1 MFMALILLSVS
12 MAGCGGADEG
22 TAPANEGTTATT
34 NGTAITNEG
43 AAPAD
48 GGGGLIAVGF
58 VQTNTNESD
67 WRTANTES
75 MQEALMAEN
84 GFDLQIA
91 YGEGKHETQVAQAQA
106 FIQQDV
112 DYLVIEGVQSAGWE
126 SVAQAAKDAGI
137 PLIMADRKLD
147 LAEDLYTAMICS
159 DFEAEGVKAAEW
171 IAAQNMSEVNI
182 LHIQGD
188 MGSSAQIGRTKA
200 LQDAATANGWTIIAQ
215 QAMPGWDEAKASE
228 FVQSVIDSGKSFNVI
243 YSENDNMA
251 RGACSVL
258 DKAGITHGING
269 DVKVIAFDANK
280 WALETVL
287 AGDWNLDVECNPLHG
302 PRVAQLIDDIEA
314 GKTVDKNAYVDE
326 EMFDAETITQEIV
339 DGRAY

>member
-1 MFMALILLSVS
+1 MSMALVLLLTAV
-12 MAGCGGADEG
+12 GCGGGGA
-22 TAPANEGTTATT
+22 APASNPASS
-34 NGTAITNEG
+34 EG

-48 GGGGLIAVGF
+48 GSGGLIKVGF

-75 MQEALMAEN
+75 MQEALTAEN

-159 DFEAEGVKAAEW
+159 DFEAEGVKAAQW
-171 IAAQNMSEVNI
+171 LAAQNLGDVNI

-200 LQDAATANGWTIIAQ
+200 LQDAAAANGWNIVAQ

-228 FVQSVIDSGKSFNVI
+228 FVQSVIDSGKPFNVV

-258 DKAGITHGING
+258 DKAGVTHGRDG

-302 PRVAQLIDDIEA
+302 PRVAQLISDLEA
-314 GKTVDKNAYVDE
+314 GRTVDKNVYVDE
-326 EMFDAETITQEIV
+326 EMFDAGTITREIV